1 MSYLLYAA
9 VNPEIHAGDY
19 ERTLHSYGFHRP
31 FALGK
36 PADLI
41 RLVPQVDS
49 QYLVGY
55 WNPFSREEQNE
66 SALKRLGQL
75 IHTLSAARGAKY
87 VCLCMAWAR
96 DPVETQRIIHVD
108 DADIPELLLHM
119 QERCLYQITLYPRH
133 FEKG

>member
-19 ERTLHSYGFHRP
+19 ERALHSCGFHRP

-41 RLVPQVDS
+41 CLVPQVDS

-66 SALKRLGQL
+66 AALKRLGQL
-75 IHTLSAARGAKY
+75 ICTLSAARGAKY
-87 VCLCMAWAR
+87 VCLCMAWAG
-96 DPVETQRIIHVD
+96 DLVETQRTIHVD

-133 FEKG
+133 GKKG